1 MTLVPTFAGDALL
14 GLLALAMVLA
24 FVRLV
29 RVPSRP
35 DRVVALDLMAAIG
48 VALCGVYAVVH
59 DQPVFLDV
67 AIVMALITFVGTVA
81 FARYLEAR
89 RR

>member
-1 MTLVPTFAGDALL
+1 MTLVPTAAGDALL

-29 RVPSRP
+29 RGPSRP